1 MKLPANHLARVS
13 GVVLLVLLFIF
24 NTFVIF
30 NPEICAW
37 GKTVFKA
44 RTGVR
49 SYAFNGTISR
59 EVLESY
65 LSRSIT
71 FSSFLRREHLEN
83 SWNLGN
89 VDDNFRCI
97 ANIGAKFIGR
107 AIWTWC
113 DEASLVQHINEA
125 KLLAERAHDM
135 DPEMILQA
143 ALFEAVSIQVTSIPV
158 PGWVFEEFGLA
169 VEARNFSFDTM
180 HDPGGPHA
188 GFWGEHTAVPDMSQL
203 ETRLWFF
210 FLAATYIDMGIEA
223 LHLGQ
228 VALMTI
234 NDPGLVYWQDMLRRV
249 RAYAA
254 AHARRHVVICDAHVP
269 NGGYVVGCNLL
280 FDFHSFP
287 LRPEEIACE
296 PQNAELIVGHV
307 DSIYKRSKGGI
318 APSGW
323 TCDSLPYLVEFDNFG
338 ISSSPGENIGGVWTW
353 GYDEI
358 TWYALQPEAY
368 RNGWL
373 LYAVRWLE
381 EHDPNGF
388 VEMPGSRPVS
398 VTINGGHQYYANTAS
413 TNMTNGF
420 NQEETIKSIWEQMP
434 GFSLADE

>member
-1 MKLPANHLARVS
+1 HLAKIF
-13 GVVLLVLLFIF
+13 GAVLLILVMIF
-24 NTFVIF
+24 NTFIIF
-30 NPEICAW
+30 NPDICAW
-37 GKTVFKA
+37 GKIVHKA

-59 EVLESY
+59 NVLESY

-97 ANIGAKFIGR
+97 ENIGAKFIGR

-113 DEASLVQHINEA
+113 DEASLFQHINEA
-125 KLLAERAHDM
+125 KMLAERAHDM

-143 ALFEAVSIQVTSIPV
+143 AIFEAVSIQVESIPV
-158 PGWVFEEFGLA
+158 PGWVFDEFEL
-169 VEARNFSFDTM
+169 VLETRNFSFNNMYDV
-180 HDPGGPHA
+180 GGLFDD
-188 GFWGEHTAVPDMSQL
+188 FWGENTAVLDISKL

-210 FLAATYIDMGIEA
+210 FLAATYIDIGIEA

-228 VALMTI
+228 VALMTV
-234 NDPGLVYWQDMLRRV
+234 NDPGQVHWQDMLRRV
-249 RAYAA
+249 RAYAT

-287 LRPEEIACE
+287 LRPEEIAGE
-296 PQNAELIVGHV
+296 PQKAELVVGHV
-307 DSIYKRSKGGI
+307 DSIYKRSKGGM

-323 TCDSLPYLVEFDNFG
+323 ACESLPYLVEFDNFG
-338 ISSSPGENIGGVWTW
+338 MSDNPGQNIGGIWAW

-368 RNGWL
+368 RDEWL

-381 EHDPNGF
+381 QHDPNGF
-388 VEMPGSRPVS
+388 VEMPGSRPIS
-398 VTINGGHQYYANTAS
+398 VQINNGHHFFANTAS

-434 GFSLADE
+434 GFYLG